1 MVIRD
6 LGMPHRRDS
15 TKCRSVSIM
24 IGKLVQSRAVLT
36 HMNNLPSRLMVIINT
51 GMLKIQGS

>member
-1 MVIRD
+1 
-6 LGMPHRRDS
+6 MPHRRDS